1 MLQYQ
6 QQMLDIIVSVITDAN
21 GCVDSVSILYGNN
34 FSPNVNI
41 SLSNYLCDS
50 LSSLTITL

>member
-1 MLQYQ
+1 M
-6 QQMLDIIVSVITDAN
+6 N

-50 LSSLTITL
+50 LSSLTIVSQDSGQVDMSTSPFSI